1 MLSLPRIA
9 ARREKIMQR
18 MLLVLAAAMAA
29 LVADIRP
36 SAAREW
42 YPWCAQYYD
51 MRSAT
56 ECSFTTFAQCQAS
69 ISGIGGNCIQNWYPP
84 PTTEPRRDRRWQPFY
99 R

>member
-1 MLSLPRIA
+1 MSM
-9 ARREKIMQR
+9 KR

-29 LVADIRP
+29 LVADLRP

-51 MRSAT
+51 MRNIT
-56 ECSFTTFAQCQAS
+56 ECAFTTYEQCRAS

-84 PTTEPRRDRRWQPFY
+84 PGEPRRDRRGQPFY

>member
-1 MLSLPRIA
+1 MSMKRI
-9 ARREKIMQR
+9 
-18 MLLVLAAAMAA
+18 LFVLAAGMAA
-29 LVADIRP
+29 LVADPRP

-51 MRSAT
+51 MRNIT
-56 ECSFTTFAQCQAS
+56 ECAFTTYEQCRAS

-84 PTTEPRRDRRWQPFY
+84 PAAPRRDRPWQPFY

>member
-1 MLSLPRIA
+1 MLTWM
-9 ARREKIMQR
+9 ARAGEEIGMKQ
-18 MLLVLAAAMAA
+18 MLWVVAAAMVA
-29 LVADIRP
+29 LVADVRP

-51 MRSAT
+51 TRNLT
-56 ECSFTTFAQCQAS
+56 ECAFTSFAQCQAS

-84 PTTEPRRDRRWQPFY
+84 PAEPRRDRRWQPFY

>member
-1 MLSLPRIA
+1 MKQMLF
-9 ARREKIMQR
+9 
-18 MLLVLAAAMAA
+18 MLTAAMVA
-29 LVADIRP
+29 LIGDVRP

-51 MRSAT
+51 IRQIT
-56 ECSFTTFAQCQAS
+56 ECSFMTYEQCRAS

-84 PTTEPRRDRRWQPFY
+84 PAAPRRARRWQPFY

>member
-1 MLSLPRIA
+1 MDG
-9 ARREKIMQR
+9 EKLGGEEMSMKR
-18 MLLVLAAAMAA
+18 LLLVVAAGAMA
-29 LVADIRP
+29 LIADARP

-51 MRSAT
+51 VRQIT
-56 ECSFTTFAQCQAS
+56 ECNFMTYEQCQAS

-84 PTTEPRRDRRWQPFY
+84 PVERRRHRRWQPFY